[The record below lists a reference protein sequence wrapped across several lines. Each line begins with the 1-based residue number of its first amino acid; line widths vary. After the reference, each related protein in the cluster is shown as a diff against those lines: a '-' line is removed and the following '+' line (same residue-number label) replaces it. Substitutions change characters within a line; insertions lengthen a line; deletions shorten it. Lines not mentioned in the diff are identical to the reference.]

1 MEAFTI
7 YLVEDDPFYGHLLKH
22 HLEMNP
28 DYGVELYTTAKEC
41 LRELYR
47 RPDVVCVDYGLP
59 DMNGATLLERIHSV
73 NAAIPVVV
81 ISGQDDITTA
91 VDLLKQGASD
101 YIVKDDNTRE
111 LLWRAVIKI
120 RENSHLHREV
130 ETLRD
135 QLEQQH
141 SFASI
146 IGRSRVMQGVY
157 TLLDKAVRSN
167 INVSITGETGTG
179 KEVVAKAIHFNSN
192 RKKQPFVAVNMAA
205 IPENLLESE
214 LFGHEKGA
222 FTGAV
227 GRKTGKFEAAG
238 EGTIFLDEIA
248 EMDLSLQSK
257 ILRAIQEREFTRVG
271 GTQAVKFNARLLTA
285 THRNL
290 QEQVRQGAFRED
302 LFYRI
307 MGLPI
312 ELPALRT
319 RGEDV
324 ILLAEF
330 FLKEY
335 ARANRTPLL
344 KLNKCAKD
352 KLLRH
357 GFPGNVRELRAIM
370 DLACVMTDSDR
381 IAAEDIQFTGLTQP
395 PAPFVYGSKSLKA
408 YTREIVQHYLDEFD
422 NNVLRVATE
431 LEVGKSTIYNM
442 LKSGEVR
449 PQPPQSTS
457 PTI

>member
-28 DYGVELYTTAKEC
+28 DYGVELYATAREC

-47 RPDVVCVDYGLP
+47 KPDIVCVDYGLP

-91 VDLLKQGASD
+91 VDLLKQGACD

-111 LLWRAVIKI
+111 LLWRSVIKI
-120 RENSHLHREV
+120 RENSHLQREV

-141 SFASI
+141 SFESI
-146 IGRSRVMQGVY
+146 IGRSRVMQRVY
-157 TLLDKAVRSN
+157 TLLTKAVRSN

-179 KEVVAKAIHFNSN
+179 KEVVAKAIHFNGSQ
-192 RKKQPFVAVNMAA
+192 KKQPFVAVNMAA

-227 GRKTGKFEAAG
+227 GQKTGKFEAAG
-238 EGTIFLDEIA
+238 EGTLFLDEIA

-271 GTQAVKFNARLLTA
+271 GTRPVKFRARLLTA

-290 QEQVRQGAFRED
+290 GEQVRQGAFRED

-335 ARANRTPLL
+335 ARANRVPPLR
-344 KLNKCAKD
+344 LNKCAKD

-357 GFPGNVRELRAIM
+357 SFPGNVRELRAII
-370 DLACVMTDSDR
+370 DLACVMTDSER
-381 IAAEDIQFTGLTQP
+381 ISAEDIQFTGLSQP
-395 PAPFVYGSKSLKA
+395 PSPFVYGSKSLKA

-422 NNVLRVATE
+422 HNVLRVATE

-449 PQPPQSTS
+449 PQTTQSISHT
-457 PTI
+457 T